1 VGSTPPSRSK
11 TLIFSFRVFV
21 AVHLHASGAGM
32 GLGGELFAFFPFYFR
47 AAKTRLP
54 VGLKMRSSSPYHQ
67 QETRAIVKQRETSNP
82 PAVRSMAMEGRRQ
95 RTILGNRRGS
105 ILAFVV
111 SPSFHPFPFGIHE
124 ICSFYV
130 VLNHSRSLDYTN
142 IALLFHHLSNFKP
155 SRSLFNHSSLQSPAS
170 RW

>member
-1 VGSTPPSRSK
+1 MLPARAWGWAV
-11 TLIFSFRVFV
+11 SF
-21 AVHLHASGAGM
+21 LP
-32 GLGGELFAFFPFYFR
+32 FFPFYFR

-54 VGLKMRSSSPYHQ
+54 VGLKMRSSSTYHQ